1 MNFLISLKRKKKD
14 FFKKENIYF
23 LTTIVIIFFIDRYSK
38 LNIINNFNDR
48 KYFVNDFVNLD
59 LIWNSGIGF
68 GLLSSEISI
77 VYNSITAI
85 IGLVIIVLIYLMII
99 SKRLDKLIFSII
111 IGGALGNFYDRVIF
125 NAVPDFL
132 DVHFNNFH
140 WFTFNL
146 ADIFITVGIILLLF
160 KKDVLKKND

>member
-1 MNFLISLKRKKKD
+1 MNFLISLKRKIKD
-14 FFKKENIYF
+14 FFKKENIYYI
-23 LTTIVIIFFIDRYSK
+23 TIIIIIFFIDRYSK

-77 VYNSITAI
+77 VYNSITTI
-85 IGLVIIVLIYLMII
+85 IGLVIIVLIYFMII

-111 IGGALGNFYDRVIF
+111 IGGAL
-125 NAVPDFL
+125 
-132 DVHFNNFH
+132 
-140 WFTFNL
+140 
-146 ADIFITVGIILLLF
+146 
-160 KKDVLKKND
+160 